1 MFNKKD
7 ERYWDIHLLN
17 KWFAITSILF
27 LISMV
32 WMFIDDN
39 DDDFK
44 QYQKTFRQ
52 MEVEIS
58 KKKLNEA
65 VEQVKEEQKIYAERL
80 KTLQP

>member
-27 LISMV
+27 VISMV

-65 VEQVKEEQKIYAERL
+65 VEQVKEEQ
-80 KTLQP
+80 